1 MKVLIIGASGLV
13 GGNIFEYF
21 SEVTNWQLTGTY
33 NSFASDRLVYF
44 DASNSSNWSEL
55 ITHTPW
61 DIIIHTGAMTHVDQC
76 EVDPLRSQI
85 LTVDSTNNLVNFAS
99 TIGSKFIYIS
109 TDYVF
114 DGTSGP
120 YSESDDTN
128 PLSVYGKHKLQ
139 SENIITGQLTNYL
152 IIRITNVYG
161 KEGRNKNLLARITQ
175 DIILNKNERVYQVP
189 FDQFSTPINAIDVA
203 RAILYLIKDDKK
215 GFYHL
220 ASTDLVNRV
229 QFLQKINLYLGQSIT
244 VVPVATEKLNQSAKR
259 PLLGG
264 LLAKR
269 FLSEYPS
276 FEFSNL
282 DSYLKTLV
290 QSINIDIH

>member
-13 GGNIFEYF
+13 GGNIYEFF
-21 SEVTNWQLTGTY
+21 SEVTNWELTGTY
-33 NSFASDRLVYF
+33 NSFPSDRLVYF
-44 DASNSSNWSEL
+44 DASNSSNWSEI
-55 ITHTPW
+55 ITDTPW
-61 DIIIHTGAMTHVDQC
+61 DIIIHTGALTHVDQC
-76 EVDPLRSQI
+76 EADPLRSEI

-99 TIGSKFIYIS
+99 KIGSKFIYIS

-114 DGTSGP
+114 DGTAGP
-120 YSESDDTN
+120 YSESDNTN

-139 SENIITGQLTNYL
+139 SENIITGNLTNYL

-161 KEGRNKNLLARITQ
+161 KEVRNKNLLARIIQ
-175 DIILNKNERVYQVP
+175 EIINKNELVYQMP

-203 RAILYLIKDDKK
+203 RALLYLIKDDKK
-215 GFYHL
+215 GLYHL

-229 QFLQKINLYLGQSIT
+229 QFLQKLNFYLGQRFT
-244 VVPVATEKLNQSAKR
+244 VVPVATAKLNQTAKR

-264 LLAKR
+264 LLAKK
-269 FLSEYPS
+269 FLSQYPN

-282 DSYLKTLV
+282 DSYLKSLV
-290 QSINIDIH
+290 QSRNIDVQ